1 MNNMEEILW
10 NYIDGNCTPDEHKAI
25 TETIAKDEAYC
36 LKYQELLN
44 LNKEFMAMEIDEPPM
59 AFTYN
64 VIEAIRTENAQQ
76 PLKAAIN
83 NRIIMGIAAF
93 FVLTILTLLGYAL
106 SHVSLA
112 AAVSHPAPLA
122 SNLKVPNLNSF
133 LSKPVI
139 QVFFFFDVV
148 LGLFLFDTYLRRKK
162 VQKEIQ

>member
-1 MNNMEEILW
+1 MNNIEEILW
-10 NYIDGNCTPDEHKAI
+10 NYIDGNCKPDEQKAI
-25 TETIAKDEAYC
+25 TELIAKDEAYRI
-36 LKYQELLN
+36 KYQELLS

-64 VIEAIRTENAQQ
+64 VMEAIRAEHAQQ

-93 FVLTILTLLGYAL
+93 FVLTIVTLLVYAL
-106 SHVSLA
+106 AHVNLA
-112 AAVSHPAPLA
+112 AGSQTVAPV
-122 SNLKVPNLNSF
+122 SNLKIPELKSF
-133 LSKPVI
+133 LSKPVM

-148 LGLFLFDTYLRRKK
+148 LALYLFDTYLRRKK

>member
-1 MNNMEEILW
+1 MNSIEEILW
-10 NYIDGNCTPDEHKAI
+10 NYIDGNCSADEQQAI
-25 TETIAKDEAYC
+25 TELIAKDEAYR
-36 LKYQELLN
+36 LKYQELMSF
-44 LNKEFMAMEIDEPPM
+44 NKEFMAIEIDEPPM

-64 VIEAIRTENAQQ
+64 VMEAIRTEHAQQ

-93 FVLTILTLLGYAL
+93 FVLTIVALLGYAL
-106 SHVSLA
+106 LHVSLTSASQTA
-112 AAVSHPAPLA
+112 APVSNYKIPE
-122 SNLKVPNLNSF
+122 LKSF
-133 LSKPVI
+133 ISKPVM

>member
-1 MNNMEEILW
+1 MNNVEEILW
-10 NYIDGNCTPDEHKAI
+10 NYIDGNCTPDEQQAI
-25 TETIAKDEAYC
+25 TELIAKDEAYR
-36 LKYQELLN
+36 LKYQELMS

-64 VIEAIRTENAQQ
+64 VMEAIRTEHAQQ

-93 FVLTILTLLGYAL
+93 FVLTIVALLGYAL

-112 AAVSHPAPLA
+112 AGSHPVATPV
-122 SNLKVPNLNSF
+122 SNYKMPELKSF
-133 LSKPVI
+133 VSKPVM